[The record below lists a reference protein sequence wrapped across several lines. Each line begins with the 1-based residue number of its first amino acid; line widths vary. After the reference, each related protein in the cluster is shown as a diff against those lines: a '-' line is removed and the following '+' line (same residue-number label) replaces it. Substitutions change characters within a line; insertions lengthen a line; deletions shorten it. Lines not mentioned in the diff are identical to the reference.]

1 MRKKYDPCIPQR
13 LLVLRRR
20 EGCDPS
26 RFQRASQRRLGYAPK
41 RGEFIDHRFDV
52 AGLPLDGGRQLIEC
66 FAVLDND
73 TAILAADALSR
84 QDDRRQRI
92 FELTLLIQLR
102 FIQLDVQLLMMT
114 KMAEDNNG
122 CHDGVGLNHEVSKT
136 RSLHKVYFYRE
147 GH

>member
-1 MRKKYDPCIPQR
+1 MYEMRRNPERVKGQMTCLK
-13 LLVLRRR
+13 
-20 EGCDPS
+20 
-26 RFQRASQRRLGYAPK
+26 
-41 RGEFIDHRFDV
+41 
-52 AGLPLDGGRQLIEC
+52 
-66 FAVLDND
+66 
-73 TAILAADALSR
+73 LAADALSR